1 MKPSKITIIGAGN
14 VGASLGQRLIE
25 KDFADVVLLDII
37 EGLPQGKALDI
48 LESGSVIGFTHRI
61 IGSNNYTDTAG
72 SEVVVVTSGATR
84 KPGMTREAL
93 LKINTGIVSSVV
105 REVVRHSPDC
115 VIIVVANPVDAMTWV
130 AYKASG
136 FPRSRVLGLS
146 GVLDGA
152 RLSAFIALELNVPVT
167 EVFCYV
173 LGEHGANM
181 VVIPRLAKVKGKSIT
196 ALLSKEAVDRLVQRA
211 VNGGAEIVGLLKT
224 ASAFY
229 APSAA
234 VARLVEAI
242 MQDKK
247 EIMPC
252 ASVLDGEYGLKDVVI
267 GVPVKLGKG
276 GIKEVIDLKLSA
288 EELNTLSASADAVK
302 KQIDSIVL

>member
-1 MKPSKITIIGAGN
+1 MKSNKISVIGAGN

-25 KDFADVVLLDII
+25 KDFADVVLLDIV

-48 LESGSVIGFTHRI
+48 LESGPVIGFTHRI
-61 IGSNNYTDTAG
+61 SGSNDYADTAG
-72 SEVVVVTSGATR
+72 SDVVVITSGATR
-84 KPGMTREAL
+84 KPGMTREDL
-93 LKINTGIVSSVV
+93 IKINTGIVSGVV
-105 REVVRHSPDC
+105 KEVVKHSPDC

-136 FPRSRVLGLS
+136 FPRNRVLGLS

-152 RLSAFIALELNVPVT
+152 RLAAFIALELNVPVT
-167 EVFCYV
+167 DVSCYV
-173 LGEHGANM
+173 LGEHGSSM
-181 VVIPRLAKVKGKSIT
+181 VVFPRLAKVKGKSIT
-196 ALLSKEAVDRLVQRA
+196 ELLPKEKVEGLVQRA

-234 VARLVEAI
+234 VARMVETI
-242 MQDKK
+242 IKDKK
-247 EIMPC
+247 EVLPC
-252 ASVLDGEYGLKDVVI
+252 ASVLAGEYDLKDVVI

-276 GIKEVIDLKLSA
+276 GIKEVVDLKLTA
-288 EELNTLSASADAVK
+288 DELKTLAASADAVR
-302 KQIDSIVL
+302 KQMDSIVL